1 MEYLQIYE
9 KNQKKVRIKNPLLYW
24 KNGRAVYCLCL
35 LYKRNKHVSV
45 GSNPTFSIK
54 NQKKVNMYTYPLEIG
69 TAVAGFFVLSL
80 PLHCQLFY
88 LSVIVFPIIIPSTE
102 ILVNEVVCPVVD
114 TLGHQIYDFIYPPII
129 EPEIIPEVIDVVPA
143 VIDDY
148 EGRTEIDDQEN
159 PVSVHW
165 YSLGYNLGSYLGE
178 LLIYRFAYNL
188 PARYLPRNL
197 PRNRPIPIGFKKAEV
212 IAWLMLAGNI
222 VTRIYFLI
230 V

>member
-35 LYKRNKHVSV
+35 LYKRNKNVSV

-69 TAVAGFFVLSL
+69 IAVTVQFVGLSVVPL
-80 PLHCQLFY
+80 PFYLFY
-88 LSVIVFPIIIPSTE
+88 LSAVFLPTIILDTE
-102 ILVNEVVCPVVD
+102 ILLNEVVCPVVD

-129 EPEIIPEVIDVVPA
+129 QPEIIPEVIDVVPA

-159 PVSVHW
+159 PVSV
-165 YSLGYNLGSYLGE
+165 
-178 LLIYRFAYNL
+178 
-188 PARYLPRNL
+188 P
-197 PRNRPIPIGFKKAEV
+197 
-212 IAWLMLAGNI
+212 
-222 VTRIYFLI
+222 
-230 V
+230 